1 VDDHVVDGVDD
12 HRDGERQQRAR
23 ALSLVPDSD
32 PVLGDDDEEAE
43 ILADVP
49 DPVGQGPRRTFEVL
63 P

>member
-1 VDDHVVDGVDD
+1 MVDGVDD
-12 HRDGERQQRAR
+12 HRDGERQQAAR
-23 ALSLVPDSD
+23 ALSLVPDSDPD

-49 DPVGQGPRRTFEVL
+49 DPAGQGLRRTFEVI